1 MIDPKTTQAPHD
13 CPGCG
18 EPAYLGFGVPAR
30 CSNREC
36 PFFCQELWADHVMAL
51 PDEDREPGQ
60 YLDIEN
66 EDTQPWIELPTLADL
81 YAGKGVWRS
90 HARNYKVAH
99 FKKPLDDD

>member
-1 MIDPKTTQAPHD
+1 MIDPKTAQAPHD

-51 PDEDREPGQ
+51 PDEEVGQ
-60 YLDIEN
+60 EFDI
-66 EDTQPWIELPTLADL
+66 D
-81 YAGKGVWRS
+81 
-90 HARNYKVAH
+90 
-99 FKKPLDDD
+99 